1 MLSKS
6 KTILVIGMFDSVH
19 FYRWL
24 EQFKNQDLHIII
36 LPSKPFRNVHEN
48 LRSLISEN
56 RNFSFASNF
65 YRYKFCGYIDF
76 FLSKILFRSSYRVR
90 LLNAVLKSHNFH
102 RIHALEIQGA
112 GYLCLDWS
120 TKYKSKFLNN
130 LIITNW
136 GSDIYFFMHNSKHL
150 DKIKRVLSI
159 ASFYSA
165 ECIRDYDLAVKLG
178 YKAEFLDCNPN
189 SGGVQFENS
198 RIITPASERDLI
210 LIKGYGGLFGEA
222 NLAVSAISLIL
233 EEFPKL
239 KIFYYSVTKDIAP
252 LIVSQKKIFKNSIDY
267 SAVDSRIPYDEMLDK
282 FRSAKVYIGI
292 SKSDGISTSFIEA
305 LCAGAYPIQSNTSCA
320 NEWVNKGI
328 RCTLV
333 DLSVDQIKNA
343 ILSIL
348 ENPDLLDSSV
358 LNNLEI
364 SREHLNYE
372 KVLTSSLKFY
382 E

>member
-1 MLSKS
+1 M
-6 KTILVIGMFDSVH
+6 
-19 FYRWL
+19 
-24 EQFKNQDLHIII
+24 
-36 LPSKPFRNVHEN
+36 
-48 LRSLISEN
+48 
-56 RNFSFASNF
+56 
-65 YRYKFCGYIDF
+65 
-76 FLSKILFRSSYRVR
+76 
-90 LLNAVLKSHNFH
+90 
-102 RIHALEIQGA
+102 
-112 GYLCLDWS
+112 
-120 TKYKSKFLNN
+120 
-130 LIITNW
+130 
-136 GSDIYFFMHNSKHL
+136 
-150 DKIKRVLSI
+150 
-159 ASFYSA
+159 
-165 ECIRDYDLAVKLG
+165 
-178 YKAEFLDCNPN
+178 
-189 SGGVQFENS
+189 
-198 RIITPASERDLI
+198 
-210 LIKGYGGLFGEA
+210 
-222 NLAVSAISLIL
+222 
-233 EEFPKL
+233 
-239 KIFYYSVTKDIAP
+239 
-252 LIVSQKKIFKNSIDY
+252 
-267 SAVDSRIPYDEMLDK
+267 DSRIPYDEMLDK